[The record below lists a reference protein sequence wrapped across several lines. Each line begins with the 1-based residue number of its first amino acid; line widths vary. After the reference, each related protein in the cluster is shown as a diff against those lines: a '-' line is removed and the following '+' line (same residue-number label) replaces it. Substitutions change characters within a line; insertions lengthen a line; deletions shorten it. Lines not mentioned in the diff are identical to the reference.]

1 MIGQIL
7 GSLGGLAKSYIDAK
21 TTVKI
26 TEAEIKKKQLTGEID
41 WEQSAIEASKDSW
54 KDELWTIVF
63 VLILAANFVPSLQDT
78 MARGFAN
85 IETTPLWVQWGMY
98 ASIAASFGIRTMK
111 GLKNKSLPEIL
122 LSSST
127 SYADMAFVL
136 LPRYLFQA
144 NDQRCPAS
152 LSRNLAHL

>member
-21 TTVKI
+21 TAIKM
-26 TEAEIKKKQLTGEID
+26 TEAEIKKKQLTVEID

-63 VLILAANFVPSLQDT
+63 VAILVANFIPSMQEH
-78 MARGFAN
+78 MAVGFAN
-85 IETTPLWVQWGMY
+85 LETTPLWVQWGMY

-111 GLKNKSLPEIL
+111 GLKK
-122 LSSST
+122 
-127 SYADMAFVL
+127 
-136 LPRYLFQA
+136 
-144 NDQRCPAS
+144 
-152 LSRNLAHL
+152 